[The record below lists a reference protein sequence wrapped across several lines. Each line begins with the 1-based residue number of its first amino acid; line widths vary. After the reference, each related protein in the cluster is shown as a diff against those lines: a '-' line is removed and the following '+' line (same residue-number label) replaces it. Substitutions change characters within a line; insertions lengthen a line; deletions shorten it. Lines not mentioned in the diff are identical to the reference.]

1 MLIYSH
7 FFKETNDA
15 KIIVCMKRILHLP
28 GMLHGGVGSV
38 IMNLYRRIDK
48 TRYAFDVCVIEETSY
63 REEIESYGGKVFVV
77 PKRKEV
83 GTYNYIKN
91 IKKIIDE
98 NGYDV
103 VHIHSVFTGMFSLIA
118 AYFSHASVRIYHAHN
133 TVDNI
138 VSKGKFS
145 FIIIPLFRFFIGR
158 MATIKIACGR
168 DAGKYVFGER
178 KFVVIPNGVDLN
190 KFKPVTSEER
200 FALREALG
208 YTSNDIVIGNVAS
221 FIEVKN
227 QTFFVELSKHDGIG
241 NCKFLLVGDG
251 PMLDEIRQKARE
263 NHVEDKMQFLGNRT
277 DVHLLF
283 NAMDIFC
290 LPSLFE
296 GLPVTAIEAQAC
308 GTPVVTTSKVT
319 DEANMGIVPYERI
332 ESFNPEEWM
341 ECFYKTAKAANR
353 NVDEVRN
360 KMCEMHYNIEDS
372 VNKILSYYSK

>member
-7 FFKETNDA
+7 FFKETNNA

-28 GMLHGGVGSV
+28 GMCHGGVGSV
-38 IMNLYRRIDK
+38 IMNLYRGIDK
-48 TRYAFDVCVIEETSY
+48 TRYALDVCVIEETSY
-63 REEIESYGGKVFVV
+63 REEIESYGGKVFVI

-83 GTYNYIKN
+83 GTINYIKN

-98 NGYDV
+98 NGYDIIHV
-103 VHIHSVFTGMFSLIA
+103 HSVFTGIFSLIA

-145 FIIIPLFRFFIGR
+145 FIIVPLFRFLIGW
-158 MATIKIACGR
+158 MATKKIACGR
-168 DAGKYVFGER
+168 GAGHYVFGKS
-178 KFVVIPNGVDLN
+178 KFEVIPNGVDLSR
-190 KFKPVTSEER
+190 FKPLLTEER
-200 FALREALG
+200 ERIRKELG
-208 YTSNDIVIGNVAS
+208 YGKKDIVVGNVAS

-227 QTFFVELSKHDGIG
+227 QSFFIELAKSDKQGRCI
-241 NCKFLLVGDG
+241 FILVGDG
-251 PMLDEIRQKARE
+251 PMLDEIRKKASE
-263 NHVEDKMQFLGNRT
+263 NHVEDKIQFLGNRT

-319 DEANMGIVPYERI
+319 DEADMGIVPYERI
-332 ESFNPEEWM
+332 ASFNPEEWIG
-341 ECFYKTAKAANR
+341 CFYKTEKTANR
-353 NVDEVRN
+353 NVDVVRN
-360 KMCEMHYNIEDS
+360 KMREMHYDIEDS